1 MNNNILWAE
10 RNTIVANLFNPAF
23 CGEIIRAVAK
33 EYNKHTNTK
42 FPFAFAFIVLPI
54 LLHKNTRERLPR
66 SVRTYFFVWVEQNDD
81 LFFDFSARAKS
92 MVKYTKE
99 AISFSMAHQKLTLL
113 ENGEIEPSLDRV
125 KYYQNDDYDE
135 YNQILKKAEMLGKWL
150 SFTNDV
156 KSIYSFLRITP

>member
-1 MNNNILWAE
+1 MKISWTE

-23 CGEIIRAVAK
+23 CGEIIRATAK

-42 FPFAFAFIVLPI
+42 FPYAFTFIVLPI
-54 LLHKNTRERLPR
+54 VLHNDTRERMPR

-81 LFFDFSARAKS
+81 LFFDFAKRTRS

-99 AISFSMAHQKLTLL
+99 ALSFLL
-113 ENGEIEPSLDRV
+113 IHNKIQITKNAEIITTNENV
-125 KYYQNDDYDE
+125 KKIKKEDYQE
-135 YNQILKKAEMLGKWL
+135 YNDILKKAQMLGRWL
-150 SFTNDV
+150 SSTSDV